1 MHGAALSNRGEID
14 AGGSGDRRPGQ
25 LTLFYVMPRAM
36 YFGAAQATS
45 IDLCVRDLIR
55 ASRFAGSAH
64 VFAEAVAEPFEGVAI
79 HPFPRAGMSA
89 TRTRAQH
96 VAGLAGEHK
105 PDAIIVQQH
114 LPTAA
119 AIARRCPRTRVVLQT
134 HNFQKADY
142 AAGSLKDWLRRGT
155 KRARY
160 QRLAGLIHVSEA
172 CRQDFA
178 ASWPEIGLPQ
188 AVVHNGL
195 GFADWA
201 RAEIRASEVLF
212 VGRCVPE
219 KGGLEAAQATARA
232 LAGRPGWTA
241 RFILSAVQGN
251 AAFLQAVRS
260 ALAPLGERARIEIQR
275 PFPEV
280 KAAYEAAA
288 IALVPSIMSE
298 PFGRTALEAHAGGA
312 ALISSGT
319 GGLRE
324 VSGAAALYLPE
335 VTADAITAAIDVLI
349 ETPALRERLARD
361 GAAWVRQRFTIEAQA
376 ASLDSFCLG
385 LDRERPWRK

>member
-1 MHGAALSNRGEID
+1 
-14 AGGSGDRRPGQ
+14 
-25 LTLFYVMPRAM
+25 M

-45 IDLCVRDLIR
+45 IDLCVRDLIQ
-55 ASRFAGSAH
+55 ASRFAGSTH
-64 VFAEAVAEPFEGVAI
+64 VFAEAVAEPFEGVTL
-79 HPFPRAGMSA
+79 HPFPRTAISA
-89 TRTRAQH
+89 TRTRAH
-96 VAGLAGEHK
+96 YVAGLAGRHK

-119 AIARRCPRTRVVLQT
+119 EIARRCPEIRVVLQT

-160 QRLAGLIHVSEA
+160 LRLAGLIHVSEA
-172 CRQDFA
+172 CRQAFA
-178 ASWPEIGLPQ
+178 ASWPDIDLPQ

-195 GFADWA
+195 GFAEWA
-201 RAEIRASEVLF
+201 PAEVRASEVLF

-219 KGGLEAAQATARA
+219 KGGLEAALATARA
-232 LAGRPGWTA
+232 LAGRPDWTA

-251 AAFLQAVRS
+251 AAFLEAVRS

-288 IALVPSIMSE
+288 IALIPSIVRES
-298 PFGRTALEAHAGGA
+298 FGRTALEAHAGGA
-312 ALISSGT
+312 AVISSGT

-324 VSGAAALYLPE
+324 VSGAHALYLSE
-335 VTADAITAAIDVLI
+335 VTAGAIATAADALI
-349 ETPALRERLARD
+349 EAPELRARLARD
-361 GAAWVRQRFTIEAQA
+361 GAAWVRQRFAIEAQA
-376 ASLDSFCLG
+376 ASLDNFCLG
-385 LDRERPWRK
+385 PLVHPQSNGAFR